1 MAQQIYHHDY
11 GLPEPLIVTL
21 SREEGREKGR
31 EADIMG
37 ELLLCKS
44 HDALIPEFAIFTEV
58 IRIQ

>member
-21 SREEGREKGR
+21 SREEGREV
-31 EADIMG
+31 DITG